1 MHAASTL
8 PVNHSGYRI
17 SDTYAFPFSEAIDV
31 AETGRDSL
39 VFSRIALCHLLDALV
54 DLFVGKFPAVVLARL
69 HLHAEPLGDVVRDLL
84 HDISAFFDRQRAA
97 TSMLFLPN
105 VETVGIKSALLAP
118 ETEMH

>member
-17 SDTYAFPFSEAIDV
+17 SDDYAFPFSAAIDV
-31 AETGRDSL
+31 AETGRDSP
-39 VFSRIALCHLLDALV
+39 VFSRIAPCHLLDALV
-54 DLFVGKFPAVVLARL
+54 DLFIGKLTAVLARL
-69 HLHAEPLGDVVRDLL
+69 HLHAEPLGDVVRDIL
-84 HDISAFFDRQRAA
+84 HDLSAFFDRQRAA

-105 VETVGIKSALLAP
+105 VETVGIKPALLAL